1 MAQQSRS
8 AFDFSDQYGTDP
20 VMRRYRPVDFMD
32 MREAESAVRSSA
44 ASREL
49 AEANLAAAQAEL
61 NARLAPMK
69 MASETIKSMSDMLK
83 TKTAI
88 EEEAAIQRSAAAI
101 ADGLGKAGD
110 LDSVIA
116 LGNANFIG
124 LRDGV
129 IGPQWRVSA
138 LNGFKQAVDNA
149 QSVAEV
155 ETAYAKLPSSVAFEP
170 EFKGSYDNARAQA
183 ERREGVRKAYAS
195 EPALGAVPTTPGGQV
210 DVTAAGLAVA
220 AKAGEEDRRKIAIE
234 NAKILQKQIGDLRD
248 QMKEDQANSESG
260 QPKQSDID
268 LLETYK
274 KQLERSLID
283 IGIGTAPIPGGVAVP
298 STTADTVS
306 EDIIGTAI
314 IPPEASR
321 SAGAPAAA
329 AASSAATGGGTA
341 PAPTPVAVPTPAMT
355 LDQEALQAAEAA
367 APKQTAPGAGRAAKA
382 TEAKRKRDEANRIQ
396 LLKDERSKLQSAI
409 YQKQG
414 RGGGGRVT
422 TRLKPGLEPGNEVVQ
437 KTLARINEITAEL
450 GE

>member
-32 MREAESAVRSSA
+32 IREAESAVRSSA

-170 EFKGSYDNARAQA
+170 EFKGSYDNAKAQA

-195 EPALGAVPTTPGGQV
+195 EPALGVVPTTPGGQV
-210 DVTAAGLAVA
+210 DVTAAGLAIA
-220 AKAGEEDRRKIAIE
+220 AKAGEKERATQAINFADTLQDRIKSLR
-234 NAKILQKQIGDLRD
+234 AKI
-248 QMKEDQANSESG
+248 KEDLDSKAGVDQN
-260 QPKQSDID
+260 DID
-268 LLETYK
+268 EIRDLEK
-274 KQLERSLID
+274 AASKAVAAA
-283 IGIGTAPIPGGVAVP
+283 GTFYQPAVSQITDKEVVQGGN
-298 STTADTVS
+298 STVL
-306 EDIIGTAI
+306 
-314 IPPEASR
+314 PPEAVR
-321 SAGAPAAA
+321 TTAGAPAAA

-341 PAPTPVAVPTPAMT
+341 PAPTPVAVPTPAIT

-367 APKQTAPGAGRAAKA
+367 APKRTAPGAGRAAKA

-437 KTLARINEITAEL
+437 KTLARINEITAEI